1 MSTVVTISNQAN
13 LKKAQSLL
21 GAKTEGETIDL
32 ALEKV
37 IEEFELKR
45 PPAPDKDLSDDF
57 FEDLFAEET
66 NLSDGETVQAVLKER
81 EESTF

>member
-1 MSTVVTISNQAN
+1 MFVIVTISNEAN

-21 GAKTEGETIDL
+21 GAKTESETVDL

-37 IEEFELKR
+37 IEEFEAKQLYE
-45 PPAPDKDLSDDF
+45 PDEDLPDNF

-66 NLSDGETVQAVLKER
+66 NLSDGESVQAVLKER
-81 EESTF
+81 EESIF